1 MSNKY
6 KIYVTINSNIEARVL
21 AKIRYV
27 QTVFKS
33 FEGKKYIKAQVR
45 RIWRHIVKI
54 LAVDVLD
61 TLLTP
66 VKYPLSEVITDV
78 NGIAIAII

>member
-45 RIWRHIVKI
+45 RI
-54 LAVDVLD
+54 
-61 TLLTP
+61 
-66 VKYPLSEVITDV
+66 
-78 NGIAIAII
+78 